1 VVGRQ
6 NAAHPGTR
14 DGRPLACPDDVD
26 GRLYRRA
33 VGEQGR
39 RVKDAALASG
49 ISVRTAHKWLAR
61 GRACGERAPT
71 IAALRPPAPV
81 PHTGC
86 RPTFVAKMSS

>member
-1 VVGRQ
+1 V
-6 NAAHPGTR
+6 
-14 DGRPLACPDDVD
+14 DD
-26 GRLYRRA
+26 RLHRGA

-61 GRACGERAPT
+61 VGRVASVPPT
-71 IAALRPPAPV
+71 IAALRPPAPA